1 MLGINNQNITTAN
14 IPNLNTNIPNLN
26 TNLINSITAAQKQPI
41 GLTQFKDLNMPLSF
55 TDDNGTKWK
64 LAKSSKDSSVE
75 IPDPAMV
82 ALTRWWNHVHPL
94 SNGKVYI
101 YVVEGIK
108 RPRIES
114 ENSVMVLYQWFST
127 ANRSNFTPNDITAAE
142 WYNANVYTA
151 NIIDSRISQLRAL
164 CGMNQEQKIN
174 TPNNNTIEE
183 LDINLIRNSDNDRR
197 TDAEVTKPVGPHK
210 K

>member
-1 MLGINNQNITTAN
+1 MLGINNQNITTA
-14 IPNLNTNIPNLN
+14 NIPNLN

-82 ALTRWWNHVHPL
+82 TLTRWWNHVHPL

-127 ANRSNFTPNDITAAE
+127 VNRSNFTPNDITAAE

-174 TPNNNTIEE
+174 VPNNNTIEE
-183 LDINLIRNSDNDRR
+183 LDINLIRNTDNDRR
-197 TDAEVTKPVGPHK
+197 TYAEAAKTSGPHK

>member
-1 MLGINNQNITTAN
+1 MLGINQNIAN
-14 IPNLNTNIPNLN
+14 ANIPNLN
-26 TNLINSITAAQKQPI
+26 TNLINSITAVQKQPI

-82 ALTRWWNHVHPL
+82 TLTRWWNHVHPL

-127 ANRSNFTPNDITAAE
+127 VNRSNFTPNDITAAE

-151 NIIDSRISQLRAL
+151 NIIDSRISQLREL

-174 TPNNNTIEE
+174 VPNNNTIEE
-183 LDINLIRNSDNDRR
+183 LDINLIRNNENDRR
-197 TDAEVTKPVGPHK
+197 TDAEIAKSVGTHK

>member
-1 MLGINNQNITTAN
+1 MLGINQNIAN
-14 IPNLNTNIPNLN
+14 ANIPNLN
-26 TNLINSITAAQKQPI
+26 TNLINSITAQKQPI
-41 GLTQFKDLNMPLSF
+41 GLTQFKDLNMPQSF

-82 ALTRWWNHVHPL
+82 TLTRWWNHVHPM
-94 SNGKVYI
+94 SNGKVFI

-127 ANRSNFTPNDITAAE
+127 VNRSNFTPNDITAAE

-174 TPNNNTIEE
+174 TPNSNTIEE
-183 LDINLIRNSDNDRR
+183 LDINLIRNTDNDRR
-197 TDAEVTKPVGPHK
+197 TDAETSKPVGTHK

>member
-1 MLGINNQNITTAN
+1 MLGINQNIAN
-14 IPNLNTNIPNLN
+14 ANIPNLN

-82 ALTRWWNHVHPL
+82 TLTRWWNHVHPL

-164 CGMNQEQKIN
+164 CGITQEQKIN
-174 TPNNNTIEE
+174 TSNNNTIEE
-183 LDINLIRNSDNDRR
+183 LDINLIRNTDNDRR
-197 TDAEVTKPVGPHK
+197 TDAEASKSAGPHK

>member
-1 MLGINNQNITTAN
+1 MLGINQNIAN
-14 IPNLNTNIPNLN
+14 ANIPNLN

-41 GLTQFKDLNMPLSF
+41 GLTQFKDLNMPQSF

-82 ALTRWWNHVHPL
+82 TLTRWWNHVHPL

-174 TPNNNTIEE
+174 APNNNTIEE

>member
-1 MLGINNQNITTAN
+1 MLGINQNIAN
-14 IPNLNTNIPNLN
+14 ANIPNLN
-26 TNLINSITAAQKQPI
+26 TNLINSITAQKQPI

-82 ALTRWWNHVHPL
+82 TLTRWWNHVHPL

-127 ANRSNFTPNDITAAE
+127 VNRSNFTPNDITAAE

-151 NIIDSRISQLRAL
+151 NIIDSRVSQLRAL
-164 CGMNQEQKIN
+164 CGLNQEQKIN
-174 TPNNNTIEE
+174 TPNSNTIEE
-183 LDINLIRNSDNDRR
+183 LDINLIRNTDNDRR
-197 TDAEVTKPVGPHK
+197 TDAEITKPVGPHK

>member
-1 MLGINNQNITTAN
+1 MLGINNQNITTA
-14 IPNLNTNIPNLN
+14 NIPNLN

-41 GLTQFKDLNMPLSF
+41 GLTQFKDLNMPQSF

-82 ALTRWWNHVHPL
+82 TLTRWWNHVHPL

-164 CGMNQEQKIN
+164 CGLNQEQKIN
-174 TPNNNTIEE
+174 VPNNNTIEE
-183 LDINLIRNSDNDRR
+183 LDINLIRNTDNDRR
-197 TDAEVTKPVGPHK
+197 TDTEIAKSAGPHK

>member
-1 MLGINNQNITTAN
+1 MLGINQNIANAN

-26 TNLINSITAAQKQPI
+26 ANLINSITAAQKQPI
-41 GLTQFKDLNMPLSF
+41 GLTQFKDLNMPQSF

-82 ALTRWWNHVHPL
+82 TLTRWWNHAHPL

-127 ANRSNFTPNDITAAE
+127 VNRSNFTPNDITAAE

-164 CGMNQEQKIN
+164 CGLNQEQKIN

-183 LDINLIRNSDNDRR
+183 LDINLIRNTDNDRR
-197 TDAEVTKPVGPHK
+197 TDAETSKPVGPHK

>member
-1 MLGINNQNITTAN
+1 MLGINQNIATA
-14 IPNLNTNIPNLN
+14 NIPNLN

-41 GLTQFKDLNMPLSF
+41 GLTQFKDLNMPQSF

-82 ALTRWWNHVHPL
+82 TLTRWWNHVHPL

-164 CGMNQEQKIN
+164 CGISQEQKIN
-174 TPNNNTIEE
+174 APNNNTIEE
-183 LDINLIRNSDNDRR
+183 LDINLIRNTDNDRR
-197 TDAEVTKPVGPHK
+197 TDAEITKSVGTHK

>member
-1 MLGINNQNITTAN
+1 MLGINQNIAN
-14 IPNLNTNIPNLN
+14 ANIPNLN

-41 GLTQFKDLNMPLSF
+41 GLTQFKDLNMPQSF

-82 ALTRWWNHVHPL
+82 TLTRWWNHVHPL

-164 CGMNQEQKIN
+164 CGLNQEQKIN

-183 LDINLIRNSDNDRR
+183 LDINLIRNTDNDRR
-197 TDAEVTKPVGPHK
+197 TDAETSKPVGPHK

>member
-1 MLGINNQNITTAN
+1 MLGINQNIATA
-14 IPNLNTNIPNLN
+14 NIPNLN

-41 GLTQFKDLNMPLSF
+41 GLTQFKDLNMPLTF

-82 ALTRWWNHVHPL
+82 TLTRWWNHVHPL
-94 SNGKVYI
+94 SNGKVFI

-164 CGMNQEQKIN
+164 CGISQEQKIN
-174 TPNNNTIEE
+174 APNNNTIEE
-183 LDINLIRNSDNDRR
+183 LDINLIRNTDNDRR
-197 TDAEVTKPVGPHK
+197 TDAEITKSVGTHK

>member
-1 MLGINNQNITTAN
+1 MLGINQNIAN
-14 IPNLNTNIPNLN
+14 ANIPNLN

-41 GLTQFKDLNMPLSF
+41 GLTQFKDLNMPQSF
-55 TDDNGTKWK
+55 TDDNSTKWK

-82 ALTRWWNHVHPL
+82 TLTRWWNHVHPL

-127 ANRSNFTPNDITAAE
+127 VNRSNFTPNDITAAE

-164 CGMNQEQKIN
+164 CGITQEQKIN
-174 TPNNNTIEE
+174 TPNSNTIEE
-183 LDINLIRNSDNDRR
+183 LDINLIRNTDNDRR
-197 TDAEVTKPVGPHK
+197 TDTEIAKPVGTHK

>member
-1 MLGINNQNITTAN
+1 MLGINQNIAN
-14 IPNLNTNIPNLN
+14 ANIPNLN

-41 GLTQFKDLNMPLSF
+41 GLTQFKDLNMPQSF

-82 ALTRWWNHVHPL
+82 TLTRWWNHVHPL

-164 CGMNQEQKIN
+164 CGITQEQKIN
-174 TPNNNTIEE
+174 TPNSNTIEE
-183 LDINLIRNSDNDRR
+183 LDINLIRNTDNDRR
-197 TDAEVTKPVGPHK
+197 TDAETSKPVGPHK

>member
-1 MLGINNQNITTAN
+1 MLGINQNIAN
-14 IPNLNTNIPNLN
+14 ANIPNLN
-26 TNLINSITAAQKQPI
+26 TNLINSITAQKQPI
-41 GLTQFKDLNMPLSF
+41 GLTQFKDLNMPLTF

-82 ALTRWWNHVHPL
+82 TLTRWWNHAHPL
-94 SNGKVYI
+94 SNGKVFI

-127 ANRSNFTPNDITAAE
+127 VNRSNFTPNDITAAE

-174 TPNNNTIEE
+174 APNNNTIEE
-183 LDINLIRNSDNDRR
+183 LDINLIRNTENDRR
-197 TDAEVTKPVGPHK
+197 TDAETSKSVGTHK

>member
-1 MLGINNQNITTAN
+1 MLGINQNITSANIQTAN
-14 IPNLNTNIPNLN
+14 IPNLNA
-26 TNLINSITAAQKQPI
+26 NLINSITAQKQPI

-82 ALTRWWNHVHPL
+82 TLTRWWNHVHPM
-94 SNGKVYI
+94 SNGKVFI

-127 ANRSNFTPNDITAAE
+127 VNRSNFTPNDITAAE

-151 NIIDSRISQLRAL
+151 SIIDSRISQLRAL
-164 CGMNQEQKIN
+164 CGLNQEQKIN
-174 TPNNNTIEE
+174 APNNNTIEE

-197 TDAEVTKPVGPHK
+197 TDAEITKPVGTHK

>member
-1 MLGINNQNITTAN
+1 MLGINQNIANANIQTAN
-14 IPNLNTNIPNLN
+14 IPNLNA
-26 TNLINSITAAQKQPI
+26 NLINSITAQKQPI

-82 ALTRWWNHVHPL
+82 TLTRWWNHVHPL
-94 SNGKVYI
+94 SNGKVFI

-127 ANRSNFTPNDITAAE
+127 VNRSNFTPNDITAAE

-164 CGMNQEQKIN
+164 CGLNQEQKIN
-174 TPNNNTIEE
+174 VPNNNTIEE
-183 LDINLIRNSDNDRR
+183 LDINLIRNTENDRR
-197 TDAEVTKPVGPHK
+197 TDAEATKPAGPHK

>member
-1 MLGINNQNITTAN
+1 MLGINNQNITA
-14 IPNLNTNIPNLN
+14 NIPNLN
-26 TNLINSITAAQKQPI
+26 TNLINSITAQKQPI
-41 GLTQFKDLNMPLSF
+41 GLTQFKDLNMPQAF

-82 ALTRWWNHVHPL
+82 TLTRWWNHVHPM

-127 ANRSNFTPNDITAAE
+127 VNRSNFTPNDITAAE

-174 TPNNNTIEE
+174 APNSNTIEE
-183 LDINLIRNSDNDRR
+183 LDINLIRNTENDRR
-197 TDAEVTKPVGPHK
+197 TDAETSKSVGTHK

>member
-1 MLGINNQNITTAN
+1 MLGINQNITTA
-14 IPNLNTNIPNLN
+14 NIPNLN

-75 IPDPAMV
+75 ILDPAMV
-82 ALTRWWNHVHPL
+82 TLTRWWNHVHPL

-174 TPNNNTIEE
+174 TQNNNTIEE

-197 TDAEVTKPVGPHK
+197 TDAEVTKTSGPHK

>member
-1 MLGINNQNITTAN
+1 MLGINQNIA
-14 IPNLNTNIPNLN
+14 NTNIPNLN
-26 TNLINSITAAQKQPI
+26 ANLINSITAQKQPI
-41 GLTQFKDLNMPLSF
+41 GLTQFKDLNMPQSF

-82 ALTRWWNHVHPL
+82 TLTRWWNHAHPL

-127 ANRSNFTPNDITAAE
+127 VNRSNFTPNDITAAE

-164 CGMNQEQKIN
+164 CGLNQEQKIN
-174 TPNNNTIEE
+174 TPNSNTIEE

-197 TDAEVTKPVGPHK
+197 TDTEIAKSVGTHK

>member
-1 MLGINNQNITTAN
+1 MLGINQNIAN
-14 IPNLNTNIPNLN
+14 ANIPNLN

-41 GLTQFKDLNMPLSF
+41 GLTQFKDLNMPQSF

-82 ALTRWWNHVHPL
+82 TLTRWWNHVHPL

-174 TPNNNTIEE
+174 APNNNTIEE
-183 LDINLIRNSDNDRR
+183 LDINLIRNTENDRR
-197 TDAEVTKPVGPHK
+197 TDAEITKTSGPHK

>member
-1 MLGINNQNITTAN
+1 MLGINQNIAN
-14 IPNLNTNIPNLN
+14 ANIPNLN

-82 ALTRWWNHVHPL
+82 TLTRWWNHVHPL

-174 TPNNNTIEE
+174 VPNNNTIEE

-197 TDAEVTKPVGPHK
+197 TDTEVTKSAGPHK

>member
-1 MLGINNQNITTAN
+1 MLGINQNIANAN
-14 IPNLNTNIPNLN
+14 IPNLNA
-26 TNLINSITAAQKQPI
+26 NLINSITAQKQPI
-41 GLTQFKDLNMPLSF
+41 GLTQFKDLNMPLTF

-82 ALTRWWNHVHPL
+82 TLTRWWNHVHPM
-94 SNGKVYI
+94 SNGKVFI

-127 ANRSNFTPNDITAAE
+127 VNRSNFTPNDITAAE

-174 TPNNNTIEE
+174 APNNNTIEE
-183 LDINLIRNSDNDRR
+183 LDINLIRNSENDRR
-197 TDAEVTKPVGPHK
+197 TDAETSKSVGPHK

>member
-1 MLGINNQNITTAN
+1 MLGINQNITTA
-14 IPNLNTNIPNLN
+14 NIPNLN

-82 ALTRWWNHVHPL
+82 TLTRWWNHVHPM

-127 ANRSNFTPNDITAAE
+127 ANRSNFTPNDITPAE

-174 TPNNNTIEE
+174 VPNNNTIEE

-197 TDAEVTKPVGPHK
+197 TDAETSKPIGPHK

>member
-1 MLGINNQNITTAN
+1 MLGINQNIAN
-14 IPNLNTNIPNLN
+14 ANIPNLN

-41 GLTQFKDLNMPLSF
+41 GLTQFKDLNMPQSF

-82 ALTRWWNHVHPL
+82 TLTRWWNHVHPL

-127 ANRSNFTPNDITAAE
+127 VNRSNFTPNDITAAE

-164 CGMNQEQKIN
+164 CGLNQEQKIN
-174 TPNNNTIEE
+174 VPNNNTIEE

-197 TDAEVTKPVGPHK
+197 TDTEIAKSAGPHK

>member
-1 MLGINNQNITTAN
+1 MLGINQNIAN
-14 IPNLNTNIPNLN
+14 ANIPNLN
-26 TNLINSITAAQKQPI
+26 TNLINSITAQKQPI
-41 GLTQFKDLNMPLSF
+41 GLTQFKDLDMPQAF

-82 ALTRWWNHVHPL
+82 TLTRWWNHVHPM
-94 SNGKVYI
+94 SNGKVFI

-127 ANRSNFTPNDITAAE
+127 VNRSNFTPNDITAAE

-151 NIIDSRISQLRAL
+151 NIIDSRVSQLRAL

-174 TPNNNTIEE
+174 APNNNTIEE
-183 LDINLIRNSDNDRR
+183 LDINLIRNNENDRR
-197 TDAEVTKPVGPHK
+197 TDAETAKSVGTHK

>member
-1 MLGINNQNITTAN
+1 MLGINQNIATA
-14 IPNLNTNIPNLN
+14 NIPNLN

-41 GLTQFKDLNMPLSF
+41 GLTQFKDLNMPQSF

-82 ALTRWWNHVHPL
+82 SLTRWWNHVHPL

-164 CGMNQEQKIN
+164 CGISQEQKIN
-174 TPNNNTIEE
+174 APNNNTIEE
-183 LDINLIRNSDNDRR
+183 LDINLIRNTDNDRR
-197 TDAEVTKPVGPHK
+197 TDTEITKSVGPHK

>member
-1 MLGINNQNITTAN
+1 MLGINQNIAN
-14 IPNLNTNIPNLN
+14 ANIPNLN

-41 GLTQFKDLNMPLSF
+41 GLTQFKDLNMPQSF

-82 ALTRWWNHVHPL
+82 TLTRWWNHVHPL

-164 CGMNQEQKIN
+164 CGITQEQKIN

-197 TDAEVTKPVGPHK
+197 TDTETAKSVGTHK

>member
-1 MLGINNQNITTAN
+1 MLGINQNIATA
-14 IPNLNTNIPNLN
+14 NIPNLN

-41 GLTQFKDLNMPLSF
+41 GLTQFKDLNMPLTF

-82 ALTRWWNHVHPL
+82 TLTRWWNHVHPL

-164 CGMNQEQKIN
+164 CGISQEQKIN
-174 TPNNNTIEE
+174 APNNNTIEE
-183 LDINLIRNSDNDRR
+183 LDINLIRNTDNDRR
-197 TDAEVTKPVGPHK
+197 TDAEITKSVGPHK

>member
-1 MLGINNQNITTAN
+1 MLGINNQNITNA
-14 IPNLNTNIPNLN
+14 NIPNLN

-41 GLTQFKDLNMPLSF
+41 GLTQFKDLDMPQSF

-82 ALTRWWNHVHPL
+82 TLTRWWNHVHPL
-94 SNGKVYI
+94 SNDKVYI

-183 LDINLIRNSDNDRR
+183 LDINLIRNTDNDRR
-197 TDAEVTKPVGPHK
+197 TDAEVTKPVGTHK

>member
-1 MLGINNQNITTAN
+1 MLGINQNIAN
-14 IPNLNTNIPNLN
+14 ANIPNLN

-41 GLTQFKDLNMPLSF
+41 GLTQFKDLNMPQSF

-82 ALTRWWNHVHPL
+82 TLTRWWNHVHPL
-94 SNGKVYI
+94 SNGKVFI

-127 ANRSNFTPNDITAAE
+127 VNRSNFTPNDITAAE

-174 TPNNNTIEE
+174 TQNNNTIEE

-197 TDAEVTKPVGPHK
+197 TDAEVTKTSGPHK

>member
-1 MLGINNQNITTAN
+1 MLGINNQNITA
-14 IPNLNTNIPNLN
+14 NIPNLN
-26 TNLINSITAAQKQPI
+26 TNLINSITAQKQPI
-41 GLTQFKDLNMPLSF
+41 GLTQFKDLNMPQAF

-82 ALTRWWNHVHPL
+82 TLTRWWNHVHPM

-174 TPNNNTIEE
+174 APNNNTIEE
-183 LDINLIRNSDNDRR
+183 LDINLIRNTENDRR
-197 TDAEVTKPVGPHK
+197 TDAETSKTVGPHK

>member
-1 MLGINNQNITTAN
+1 MLGINQNIAN
-14 IPNLNTNIPNLN
+14 ANIPNLN

-41 GLTQFKDLNMPLSF
+41 GLTQFKDLNMPQSF

-82 ALTRWWNHVHPL
+82 TLTRWWNHVHPL

-174 TPNNNTIEE
+174 VPNNNTIEE

-197 TDAEVTKPVGPHK
+197 TDTEVTKPVGPHK

>member
-1 MLGINNQNITTAN
+1 MLGINQNIANAN

-26 TNLINSITAAQKQPI
+26 ANLINSITAAQKQPI
-41 GLTQFKDLNMPLSF
+41 GLTQFKDLNMPQSF

-82 ALTRWWNHVHPL
+82 TLTRWWNHAHPL

-127 ANRSNFTPNDITAAE
+127 VNRSNFTPNDITAAE

-174 TPNNNTIEE
+174 VPNNNTIEE
-183 LDINLIRNSDNDRR
+183 LDINLIRNNENDRR
-197 TDAEVTKPVGPHK
+197 TDAEIAKSVGTHK

>member
-1 MLGINNQNITTAN
+1 MLGINNQNITTA
-14 IPNLNTNIPNLN
+14 NIPNLN

-41 GLTQFKDLNMPLSF
+41 GLTQFKDLNMPQSF

-82 ALTRWWNHVHPL
+82 TLTRWWNHVHPL

-164 CGMNQEQKIN
+164 CGLNQEQKIN

-183 LDINLIRNSDNDRR
+183 LDINLIRNTDNDRR
-197 TDAEVTKPVGPHK
+197 TDAETSKPVGPHK

>member
-1 MLGINNQNITTAN
+1 MLGINQNIATA
-14 IPNLNTNIPNLN
+14 NIPNLN

-41 GLTQFKDLNMPLSF
+41 GLTQFKDLNMPQSF

-82 ALTRWWNHVHPL
+82 TLTRWWNHVHPL

-127 ANRSNFTPNDITAAE
+127 VNRSNFTPNDITAAE

-174 TPNNNTIEE
+174 VPNNNTIEE
-183 LDINLIRNSDNDRR
+183 LDINLIRNNENDRR
-197 TDAEVTKPVGPHK
+197 TDAEIAKSVGTHK

>member
-1 MLGINNQNITTAN
+1 MLGINQNIAN
-14 IPNLNTNIPNLN
+14 ANIPNLN
-26 TNLINSITAAQKQPI
+26 TNLINSITAQKQPI
-41 GLTQFKDLNMPLSF
+41 GLTQFKDLNMPQSF

-82 ALTRWWNHVHPL
+82 TLTRWWNHVHPM
-94 SNGKVYI
+94 SNGKVFI

-127 ANRSNFTPNDITAAE
+127 VNRSNFTPNDITAAE

-174 TPNNNTIEE
+174 APNSNTIEE
-183 LDINLIRNSDNDRR
+183 LDINLIRNTDNDRR
-197 TDAEVTKPVGPHK
+197 TDAETSKPVGPHK

>member
-1 MLGINNQNITTAN
+1 MLGINQNIANAN
-14 IPNLNTNIPNLN
+14 IPNLNTSIPNLN
-26 TNLINSITAAQKQPI
+26 TNLINSITAQKQPI

-75 IPDPAMV
+75 IPDPA
-82 ALTRWWNHVHPL
+82 
-94 SNGKVYI
+94 VYI

-164 CGMNQEQKIN
+164 CGLNQEQKIN
-174 TPNNNTIEE
+174 VPNNNTIEE
-183 LDINLIRNSDNDRR
+183 LDINLIRNTDNDRR
-197 TDAEVTKPVGPHK
+197 TDAEVTKPVGTHK

>member
-1 MLGINNQNITTAN
+1 MLGINQNIAN
-14 IPNLNTNIPNLN
+14 ANIPNLN

-41 GLTQFKDLNMPLSF
+41 GLTQFKDLNMPQSF

-82 ALTRWWNHVHPL
+82 TLTRWWNHVHPL

-164 CGMNQEQKIN
+164 CGMNLEQKIN
-174 TPNNNTIEE
+174 TPNSNTIEE

-197 TDAEVTKPVGPHK
+197 TDAETSKSVGTHK

>member
-1 MLGINNQNITTAN
+1 MLGINQNIAN
-14 IPNLNTNIPNLN
+14 ANIPNLN

-41 GLTQFKDLNMPLSF
+41 GLTQFKDLNMPQSF

-82 ALTRWWNHVHPL
+82 TLTRWWNHVHPL

-174 TPNNNTIEE
+174 VPNNNTIEE

-197 TDAEVTKPVGPHK
+197 TDTEITKPVGTHK